1 MSLKSSIL
9 DDMKV
14 AMRAK
19 DKKKVGTIRL
29 LTAAIKQIEVDER
42 RELSDTDV
50 VTIVTK
56 MVKQRKD
63 STQQY
68 QAADRQDL
76 ADQEIYEIGI
86 IEKYLPEQLT
96 DFEIEELIKQ
106 AIAKVD
112 AKGMQDMGKV
122 MGLLRTNLAG
132 KADMGSVSQKIKA
145 LLQSQS

>member
-9 DDMKV
+9 DDMKI

-19 DKKKVGTIRL
+19 DKQKVGTIRL

-63 STQQY
+63 SAQQY
-68 QAADRQDL
+68 QAADRKDL

-86 IEKYLPEQLT
+86 IEKYLPEQLS
-96 DFEIEELIKQ
+96 DSEIEDLIKT

-122 MGLLRTNLAG
+122 MGLLRSDLAG

-145 LLQSQS
+145 LLQS

>member
-9 DDMKV
+9 DDMKT

-42 RELSDTDV
+42 KELSDSDV
-50 VTIVTK
+50 VAIVTK

-63 STQQY
+63 SAQQY
-68 QAADRQDL
+68 QDAERNDL

-86 IEKYLPEQLT
+86 IEKYLPEQLS
-96 DFEIEELIKQ
+96 DSEIESLIKN
-106 AIAKVD
+106 AIGKVG

-122 MGLLRTNLAG
+122 MGLLKADLAG
-132 KADMGSVSQKIKA
+132 KADMGAVSQKIKA
-145 LLQSQS
+145 LLQS

>member
-1 MSLKSSIL
+1 MSLKTSVL
-9 DDMKV
+9 DDMKT

-19 DKKKVGTIRL
+19 DKKTVGTIRL

-42 RELSDTDV
+42 RELSDADV

-96 DFEIEELIKQ
+96 DSEIEELIKN

-122 MGLLRTNLAG
+122 MGLLRTDLAG

-145 LLQSQS
+145 LLQS